1 MSQGEKKSKPFYL
14 VIEGIDGAGKET
26 QTKLLKEYLKSI
38 GKKVVTQSFPNYGTD
53 GCKPVQLYL
62 DGKLSKTA
70 DEINAYQS
78 SVLFAVD
85 RFCTMTQMMKNIDND
100 TVVVFDRYVSSNML
114 HQGGKI
120 HNDEDLEKYLKWLGN
135 FEFEI
140 MKIPRPDKIF
150 FLSVPP
156 EISMKLI
163 KQRQGLKSQTEKD
176 IQESDEN
183 HLKNAY
189 ETGRKINIYLIFK
202 ISLTFSWI
210 SLLIS
215 SFVLISFFSLSTQ
228 SIISHPNILLIFLPV
243 SYAFFK

>member
-1 MSQGEKKSKPFYL
+1 MEQEKPIYL

-26 QTKLLKEYLKSI
+26 QTRLLKEYLKSL
-38 GKKVVTQSFPNYGTD
+38 GKNVITQSFPNYGTD
-53 GCKPVQLYL
+53 GCKPVQMYL

-70 DEINAYQS
+70 NEVNAYQS

-85 RFCTMTQMMKNIDND
+85 RFCTMTQLIKNITKDS
-100 TVVVFDRYVSSNML
+100 VVVFDRYVSSNML

-120 HNDEDLEKYLKWLGN
+120 HNDEDLEKYLKWLEN
-135 FEFEI
+135 FEFEV

-156 EISMKLI
+156 EISMELI
-163 KQRQGLKSQTEKD
+163 KKRKGLKSQTEKD

-189 ETGRKINIYLIFK
+189 NTGMK
-202 ISLTFSWI
+202 ISKMFGWEIIDCVDKEKKQMRTKEDI
-210 SLLIS
+210 SKEIQQKVNQIL
-215 SFVLISFFSLSTQ
+215 
-228 SIISHPNILLIFLPV
+228 NI
-243 SYAFFK
+243 K

>member
-1 MSQGEKKSKPFYL
+1 MEQNSKPLYL

-26 QTKLLKEYLKSI
+26 QTRLLKEYLKSV
-38 GKKVVTQSFPNYGTD
+38 GKKVITQSFPNYGTD
-53 GCKPVQLYL
+53 GCKPVQMYL

-85 RFCTMTQMMKNIDND
+85 RFCTMTQLIKNIDND
-100 TVVVFDRYVSSNML
+100 SVVVFDRYVSSNML

-120 HNDEDLEKYLKWLGN
+120 HNDEELEKFLKWLEN
-135 FEFEI
+135 FEFEV

-163 KQRQGLKSQTEKD
+163 QQRKGLKSQTEKD

-189 ETGRKINIYLIFK
+189 DTGRKISKMFNWEKTFK
-202 ISLTFSWI
+202 K
-210 SLLIS
+210 
-215 SFVLISFFSLSTQ
+215 VMR
-228 SIISHPNILLIFLPV
+228 II
-243 SYAFFK
+243 